1 MFHDI
6 LHRKTVFLDNKNIDF
21 KVSKNCS
28 FSKGLVHGF
37 RQKFGIFPYFYFVKS
52 RLTKFV

>member
-21 KVSKNCS
+21 KVSKNGS
-28 FSKGLVHGF
+28 LSKGLVHGF
-37 RQKFGIFPYFYFVKS
+37 GQKFEIFPYFYFVKS
-52 RLTKFV
+52 KQTKFV